1 MIEEHEKPASHFH
14 KALAESIKV
23 AVDFE
28 PGMIVTL
35 VRGEITGDS
44 RFAKGTISVLPDSR
58 GERALEYL
66 KEAEPD
72 IKRELNR
79 RLRLR
84 IIPALNWGLDHTEE
98 KAEGIEMAIYE
109 LRKRGEL

>member
-14 KALAESIKV
+14 KAMAESIKV
-23 AVDFE
+23 ACDFA

-44 RFAKGTISVLPDSR
+44 RFAKGTVSVLPDSR
-58 GERALEYL
+58 GEEALQYL

-72 IKRELNR
+72 IKRELNK

-84 IIPALNWGLDHTEE
+84 IVPALNWGLDHTEE
-98 KAEGIEMAIYE
+98 KAVGVEMAIHE

>member
-23 AVDFE
+23 ACDFA

-44 RFAKGTISVLPDSR
+44 RFAKGTVSVLPDAR
-58 GERALEYL
+58 GEEAIQYLE
-66 KEAEPD
+66 EAAPD

-84 IIPALNWGLDHTEE
+84 IVPALNWGLDHTEQ
-98 KAEGIEMAIYE
+98 KAEGIEMAIHE